1 MKNIRNNTTIRR
13 LYIITIPFLLFA
25 CLYVGCDSQKNFKP
39 EHIRGTISFNNEL
52 QKPIVA
58 TNNEGAKLKNNQ
70 VITTSEE
77 LGFMSLESQE
87 NFIYQDSHQFLVAN
101 GCKTLRIIPLKNQ
114 NGTISLDREKTQEI
128 ETQGCVVSAS
138 IKETWVAGVLG
149 DNTIFLYDLV
159 KHDFIF
165 REKGESIYAIF
176 SSAANPVFLDTLVIF
191 PTLDGRLNTVDIQ
204 KAQSVK
210 NIIINTEKFLNN
222 IIYLK
227 VKKDEL
233 VSATQK
239 RLYTLIRGES
249 YTKDLEIRDIY
260 FDGKYIYVLSLN
272 GIIYQFDKTLS
283 IVHSIKLPYANLN
296 GILIKDE
303 HLYTFEN
310 SGGFL
315 IKLHLSDFH
324 YEVFKLKFGMERWF
338 SKKATIFYTNSI
350 LYINKKI
357 LDFNKDYIIRFNNKK
372 PKKKSNK

>member
-87 NFIYQDSHQFLVAN
+87 NFIYQDSH
-101 GCKTLRIIPLKNQ
+101 
-114 NGTISLDREKTQEI
+114 
-128 ETQGCVVSAS
+128 

-210 NIIINTEKFLNN
+210 NIIVNTEKFLNN